1 MQSAL
6 LQGLA
11 SRYQEDPDVSRESMH
26 KLLRIGGAEFS
37 RAAFGAL
44 AESLGPGE
52 QYLLCLM
59 LLAVKEEAVLSL
71 LLDTNAVETERAR
84 QLAHSLG
91 HLDPNL
97 GPKVLKYAVD
107 ESRREERIDSSIERA
122 LELLTIL
129 PDARSNSTFLLELLR
144 SPDPRVRSKATLLMA
159 RSNRMPRWAEVR
171 LAEPDPRV
179 RANAVEGLWNLRE
192 PGTEQ
197 VLRAATQDPH
207 HRVAVNAWIGLY
219 YLGDPQAVEGLLHLA
234 SDELPLTRSA
244 AAWGMGHLGESV
256 FQPTLQQLVRD
267 ADPAVRRNALRSLVK
282 IKKKNGTAAEQTED
296 PLPLE
301 AAR

>member
-11 SRYQEDPDVSRESMH
+11 SRFQEDAEACCQSMH
-26 KLLRIGGAEFS
+26 KLLRIGGAEFA

-44 AESLGPGE
+44 AENLGPGE

-59 LLAVKEEAVLSL
+59 ILAVKEEAVLAI
-71 LLDTNAVETERAR
+71 LLDSDAVDTERAR
-84 QLAHSLG
+84 QLGYWLG
-91 HLDPNL
+91 KLDPNF
-97 GPKVLKYAVD
+97 GPKVLKYALD
-107 ESRREERIDSSIERA
+107 DSRREERTENSIERA
-122 LELLTIL
+122 LELLSIL

-179 RANAVEGLWNLRE
+179 RANAIEGLWNVRE

-207 HRVAVNAWIGLY
+207 HRVAVNAWIGLH
-219 YLGDPQAVEGLLHLA
+219 YLGDPAAIDGLLRLA
-234 SDELPLTRSA
+234 SDEVALTRSA
-244 AAWGMGHLGESV
+244 AAWGMGHLGEPE
-256 FQPTLQQLVRD
+256 FQQKLQQLVRD
-267 ADPAVRRNALRSLVK
+267 SDPAVRRNALRSLVK
-282 IKKKNGTAAEQTED
+282 IRKKTESATERT
-296 PLPLE
+296 PESVPLE
-301 AAR
+301 AAS